1 MKRIFIGTALAV
13 MAMFSACESL
23 EIQEPETQDEAVL
36 FTATIGADTKTY
48 LEWDGEVY
56 KTVWDEDDYIW
67 VYDAE
72 TGRSEQCGI
81 VKGAGTTTAVFA
93 GTLEADRYVAIYG
106 YAGKY
111 EDEYTVWLSNWQYMN
126 WHYSWDEDTQTE
138 TMQGR
143 WSDACFPMVAQSD
156 DKTFSFQNL
165 CSVLKVTLTGSS
177 DRHVDYI
184 RVISN
189 DEQAPMNGTAFIDMS
204 GKTPVMAFDM
214 ENLWEESYQVECG
227 VWSNLYHSP
236 LEVFIALP
244 AQTYKG
250 GFTVEVQTDYGI
262 EEFVVSQDI
271 EMRRS
276 RIRNLN
282 ISLSDHDESV
292 WGIVG
297 SSPEL
302 GEWTYDLPMVYNGR
316 YWELCNL
323 YLEAGWEFKARANG
337 SWDENYGGYGSY
349 IYKNEATPLSWFG
362 DNFIIDESG
371 YYDIYLDVRN
381 EYIYLMSPGLYPGD
395 SPEETWGVCGDMTEW
410 GNYSDIQMIYEDG
423 YYVVRDL
430 YLEANQNFVLRTNNS
445 WEGKR
450 FGLSSDMSGYY
461 QFNGVPTNTNIP
473 VIDGLYEYYE
483 NFKVMHSG
491 NYDIYLDV
499 SEQVV
504 FIMNSGV
511 ALTDIPTTEYVIG
524 YNYDNL
530 YYNVPD
536 ETLVKVEGLVMS
548 KTNLGFIIALDN
560 YTQNAIYVYDRDNSL
575 EHVEIGNY
583 LDIYAVKTTYRG
595 VAELVYA
602 SDNNSWHYII
612 DDTIGQY
619 YESYTDITSEFASY
633 SNWWYQYIRY
643 VGTLQQNSQYYNVVV
658 EGSDQVGSI
667 VSPVQDLT
675 EYLGR
680 KVCVEGYYAGQSV
693 SGGVTYMNVVLTRI
707 AAVDDI
713 PEGSTGD
720 VLPGDD
726 IIVSRP
732 LRTMSNR

>member
-72 TGRSEQCGI
+72 TGRNEQCGI

-177 DRHVDYI
+177 DRHVDCI

-227 VWSNLYHSP
+227 VWSNLYYSP

-316 YWELCNL
+316 YWELCDL

-395 SPEETWGVCGDMTEW
+395 SPEETWGICGDMTEW
-410 GNYSDIQMIYEDG
+410 GNYSDIQMVYEDG

-461 QFNGVPTNTNIP
+461 QFNGVPTNTNVP

-633 SNWWYQYIRY
+633 SNWRYQYIRY

>member
-111 EDEYTVWLSNWQYMN
+111 EDEYTVWLSNWQSMN

-165 CSVLKVTLTGSS
+165 CSVLKVTVTGSP
-177 DRHVDYI
+177 DRYVDYI

-204 GKTPVMAFDM
+204 GKTPAMAFDM
-214 ENLWEESYQVECG
+214 ENQWEGNYQVECS
-227 VWSNLYHSP
+227 VWNNLYYSP

-316 YWELCNL
+316 YWKLCDL

-410 GNYSDIQMIYEDG
+410 GNYSDIQMVYEDG

-461 QFNGVPTNTNIP
+461 QFNGVPTNTNVP

-483 NFKVMHSG
+483 NFKVMYSG

-667 VSPVQDLT
+667 VSPAQDLT

>member
-165 CSVLKVTLTGSS
+165 CSVLKVTVTGSP
-177 DRHVDYI
+177 DRYVDYI

-214 ENLWEESYQVECG
+214 ENLWEESYQVECS
-227 VWSNLYHSP
+227 VWNNLYYSP

-316 YWELCNL
+316 YWELCDL

-410 GNYSDIQMIYEDG
+410 GNYSDIQMVYEDG

-461 QFNGVPTNTNIP
+461 QFNGVPTNTNVP

>member
-111 EDEYTVWLSNWQYMN
+111 EDEYTVWLSNWQSMN

-165 CSVLKVTLTGSS
+165 CSVLKVTVTGSP
-177 DRHVDYI
+177 DRYVDYI

-189 DEQAPMNGTAFIDMS
+189 DELAPMNGTAFIDMS
-204 GKTPVMAFDM
+204 GKTPAMAFDM
-214 ENLWEESYQVECG
+214 ENQWEGNYQVECS
-227 VWSNLYHSP
+227 VWNNLYYSP

-316 YWELCNL
+316 YWELCDL

-337 SWDENYGGYGSY
+337 SWDENYGGYGSH

-410 GNYSDIQMIYEDG
+410 GNYSDIQMVYEDG

-461 QFNGVPTNTNIP
+461 QFNGVPTNTNVP

-643 VGTLQQNSQYYNVVV
+643 VGTLQQNGQYYNVVV